1 MFLVKGLSFHRHG
14 LEISVK
20 VNNSNDIRVLKKM
33 GRRYIIAILLLL
45 LTATWVYS
53 QADDNSG
60 PTVQKPPANLK
71 LLPDQFHFL
80 ENGNPESSSITESD
94 EFDLNQLL
102 NSYSVYPSLEFNLTD
117 KIRSEN
123 KNKSVILWGGVLPF
137 FSIPDP
143 DKKDQETNLSKDN
156 FSIFWHLKKKF

>member
-1 MFLVKGLSFHRHG
+1 
-14 LEISVK
+14 
-20 VNNSNDIRVLKKM
+20 M
-33 GRRYIIAILLLL
+33 GRTYIITILFLL
-45 LTATWVYS
+45 LTATSVYP
-53 QADDNSG
+53 QATESSV
-60 PTVQKPPANLK
+60 PTDQKPLENLK

-80 ENGNPESSSITESD
+80 ENASPENSSITESD
-94 EFDLNQLL
+94 EIDLDQLL
-102 NSYSVYPSLEFNLTD
+102 NSYSVFPTMEFNLTD

-143 DKKDQETNLSKDN
+143 DKKDQETSLSKDN

>member
-1 MFLVKGLSFHRHG
+1 
-14 LEISVK
+14 
-20 VNNSNDIRVLKKM
+20 M
-33 GRRYIIAILLLL
+33 GRTYIITILFLL
-45 LTATWVYS
+45 LTATSVYP
-53 QADDNSG
+53 QATESSG
-60 PTVQKPPANLK
+60 PTVQNTVQKPLENLK

-80 ENGNPESSSITESD
+80 ENASPENSSITESD
-94 EFDLNQLL
+94 EIDLDQLL
-102 NSYSVYPSLEFNLTD
+102 NSYSVFPTMEFNLTD

-143 DKKDQETNLSKDN
+143 DKKDQETSLSKDN